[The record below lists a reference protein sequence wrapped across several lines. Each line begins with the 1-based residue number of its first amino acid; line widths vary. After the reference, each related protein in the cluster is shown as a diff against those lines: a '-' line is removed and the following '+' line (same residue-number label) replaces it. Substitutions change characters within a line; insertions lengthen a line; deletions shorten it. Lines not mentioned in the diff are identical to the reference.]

1 MQPRLAFEV
10 AAESARRA
18 LAIDEMLAAAHA
30 QLALAKF
37 GGEWDWDGSEQEFR
51 RALRLDPKD
60 ALVHVY
66 YSWLLMLLGRD
77 EAAFARGPGWP
88 GAGARR
94 RVWCAPP
101 APRRSTSHSNT
112 TMPSRS
118 ATSVSDPTPPM
129 STRCSCVACARSR
142 KARPSEAIADLQQAA
157 TLTQRSPFYLGL
169 LGLCYGKFGMRAEA
183 LELVAELEQL
193 ASLTYVPSQCYVY
206 IYAGLGQREKAL
218 AYQEDAYL
226 DGASPFNYLNPNVR
240 DLYALDPRHQK
251 RLEQMRL
258 VL

>member
-1 MQPRLAFEV
+1 V

-66 YSWLLMLLGRD
+66 YSWLLMLLRRD
-77 EAAFARGPGWP
+77 EAAFVEAR
-88 GAGARR
+88 AGQALAPASRLVRTARAQTLYLAQR
-94 RVWCAPP
+94 YDDAIALCDECLRSDAAYVYALQLRGLCALG
-101 APRRSTSHSNT
+101 
-112 TMPSRS
+112 
-118 ATSVSDPTPPM
+118 
-129 STRCSCVACARSR
+129 

-157 TLTQRSPFYLGL
+157 TLTERSPFYLGL
-169 LGLCYGKFGMRAEA
+169 LGFCYGKFGMQAEA

-193 ASLTYVPSQCYVY
+193 APRTYVPSQCYVF

-218 AYQEDAYL
+218 AYQEDAYR
-226 DGASPFNYLNPNVR
+226 DGASPFNYLNPAIR
-240 DLYALDPRHQK
+240 DLYALDPRHQQ